1 MTSAK
6 TGTSIR
12 VFVAGARHMECQ
24 LLTTA
29 LQRSR
34 QRIEVVGFA
43 VDADGILEGLRLK
56 SADIAVVGASLKDG
70 QLSGFDTIRNLR
82 STFPQLRTIVLLD
95 SAAPA
100 MIVEAFRSGA
110 HGILSRDEPFELLC
124 KCIHAVFSGQIW
136 ANSKQLQVVVDA
148 LSKNVPPTRIRN
160 ARGAG
165 LLTQRE
171 EGLVHLVAEGR
182 TNRDISR
189 HLNLSEHT
197 VRNYL
202 FRIFNKLGTSNRLE
216 LALYAINRNDGKAIH
231 AQANE

>member
-1 MTSAK
+1 MTSSK
-6 TGTSIR
+6 VETSIR
-12 VFVAGARHMECQ
+12 VFVAGAKLMECQ
-24 LLTTA
+24 LLATA

-43 VDADGILEGLRLK
+43 VDAGGILEGLRLN

-70 QLSGFDTIRNLR
+70 KLSGFDTIRNLR
-82 STFPQLRTIVLLD
+82 NTFPQLRTIVLLD

-148 LSKNVPPTRIRN
+148 LSKNVPPARIRN
-160 ARGAG
+160 ARGAN

-216 LALYAINRNDGKAIH
+216 LALYAIHRNDGNST
-231 AQANE
+231 QVEANE

>member
-1 MTSAK
+1 MKSLEP
-6 TGTSIR
+6 GNSIR
-12 VFVAGARHMECQ
+12 VFVAGSKRMECQ
-24 LLTTA
+24 LLATA

-34 QRIEVVGFA
+34 QRLNVVGFA
-43 VDADGILEGLRLK
+43 VDSDGILEGLRENP
-56 SADIAVVGASLKDG
+56 ADIAVIGASLKEG
-70 QLSGFDTIRNLR
+70 QIAGFDTIRLLR
-82 STFPQLRTIVLLD
+82 TTFPQVRTIVLLD

-148 LSKNVPPTRIRN
+148 LSKNAPPARIRN

-216 LALYAINRNDGKAIH
+216 LALYAINRNDGNAVQ
-231 AQANE
+231 AQSNE

>member
-1 MTSAK
+1 
-6 TGTSIR
+6 
-12 VFVAGARHMECQ
+12 MECQ
-24 LLTTA
+24 LLATA

-34 QRIEVVGFA
+34 QRMEVVGSA
-43 VDADGILEGLRLK
+43 VDAEGILEGLRLN

-70 QLSGFDTIRNLR
+70 QLSGFDAIRNLR
-82 STFPQLRTIVLLD
+82 TTYPRLRTIVLLD

-148 LSKNVPPTRIRN
+148 LSKNAPPARIRN
-160 ARGAG
+160 ARGAN

-216 LALYAINRNDGKAIH
+216 LALYAINRNGGNAS
-231 AQANE
+231 QPEANE

>member
-1 MTSAK
+1 
-6 TGTSIR
+6 
-12 VFVAGARHMECQ
+12 
-24 LLTTA
+24 
-29 LQRSR
+29 
-34 QRIEVVGFA
+34 
-43 VDADGILEGLRLK
+43 
-56 SADIAVVGASLKDG
+56 
-70 QLSGFDTIRNLR
+70 
-82 STFPQLRTIVLLD
+82 
-95 SAAPA
+95 
-100 MIVEAFRSGA
+100 
-110 HGILSRDEPFELLC
+110 LC

-148 LSKNVPPTRIRN
+148 LSKNVPPARIRN
-160 ARGAG
+160 ARGAS

-216 LALYAINRNDGKAIH
+216 LALYAINRNDGKAIQ
-231 AQANE
+231 AEANE